1 MSINSITIGFLS
13 FIFVLL
19 FSGCSYLT
27 DFYIQ
32 NLTGTKKIITIKYNY
47 LISQAIKNDPAKFR
61 FNYENGILS
70 PKDFQKIKS
79 LKSIEKIEVKDSA
92 IVLEVQ
98 PNSTTRINRSHN
110 GRWRYMIKSVEVDGK
125 SFSTEELQRKTKFI
139 SNDYVYRI
147 E

>member
-1 MSINSITIGFLS
+1 MSIKSITIGFLS

-32 NLTGTKKIITIKYNY
+32 NLTETKKIIKINYNY
-47 LISQAIKNDPAKFR
+47 PISQAIKNDPSSLV
-61 FNYENGILS
+61 FNYENVILS
-70 PKDFQKIKS
+70 PKDFQKIKNPKS
-79 LKSIEKIEVKDSA
+79 LEKIEIRDSA
-92 IVLEVQ
+92 IILEVQ

-110 GRWRYMIKSVEVDGK
+110 GRWRYMIKNIEVDGK

-139 SNDYVYRI
+139 SNDYVYKI